1 MDKLGDKNKAQ
12 RSKAPLRREYGDQS
26 IRLEKPDDMTT
37 IEPLIDPI
45 TGIRIYN
52 VVSYNLFEPSIV
64 ARNVRSGVN
73 WFTQVQKQ
81 IYKTYA

>member
-1 MDKLGDKNKAQ
+1 
-12 RSKAPLRREYGDQS
+12 
-26 IRLEKPDDMTT
+26 MTT